1 MKFFTA
7 LVLGCAM
14 FIGSADQASAQCCDK
29 PVRQAV
35 KATVCMPVRVAR
47 AWRQVQPVRRVASL
61 PFRVT
66 KRWAEVKPVRSTL
79 KRVAC
84 GFR

>member
-1 MKFFTA
+1 MKFFAA

-14 FIGSADQASAQCCDK
+14 FIGSADQASAHCCDK

-47 AWRQVQPVRRVASL
+47 AVREAQPVRRVASL
-61 PFRVT
+61 PCRVSQ
-66 KRWAEVKPVRSTL
+66 RWAEAKPVRSTL
-79 KRVAC
+79 KRVC
-84 GFR
+84 RGCR

>member
-1 MKFFTA
+1 MKFFVA

-14 FIGSADQASAQCCDK
+14 FVGSADQASAQCCDK

-47 AWRQVQPVRRVASL
+47 AVREAQPVRRVASL
-61 PFRVT
+61 PCGVAR
-66 KRWAEVKPVRSTL
+66 RWAKAKPVKSTL
-79 KRVAC
+79 RRVRC
-84 GFR
+84 GCR

>member
-1 MKFFTA
+1 MKFFAT

-14 FIGSADQASAQCCDK
+14 FIGSADQTSAHCYDK

-47 AWRQVQPVRRVASL
+47 AVQEAQPIRRVASL
-61 PFRVT
+61 PSKVA
-66 KRWAEVKPVRSTL
+66 KRWSAEKPVRSTL
-79 KRVAC
+79 KRVCC
-84 GFR
+84 GCR

>member
-1 MKFFTA
+1 MKFFVA

-14 FIGSADQASAQCCDK
+14 FVGSADQASAQCCDK

-47 AWRQVQPVRRVASL
+47 TVREAQPVRRVASL
-61 PFRVT
+61 PSKVA
-66 KRWAEVKPVRSTL
+66 KRWSAEKPVRSTL

-84 GFR
+84 GCR